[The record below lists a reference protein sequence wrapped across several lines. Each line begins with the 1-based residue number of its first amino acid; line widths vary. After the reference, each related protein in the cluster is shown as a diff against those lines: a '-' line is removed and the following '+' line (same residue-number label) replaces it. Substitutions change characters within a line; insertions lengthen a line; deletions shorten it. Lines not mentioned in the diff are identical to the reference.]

1 MKKKVLKKQ
10 KHPYWN
16 HVGGVSV
23 MIAAFGKVVCGDNY
37 FVNTTDKVHIATR
50 EDGFYYFH

>member
-10 KHPYWN
+10 KQPYWN

-37 FVNTTDKVHIATR
+37 FANTTDKVHIATR